1 MACEALGDGVR
12 ESAHASSSQKGP
24 LMTRRGQT
32 TLFCQTRNRGGRLIY
47 DPEQD
52 IYQCPGRGKD
62 CRFAESADGT
72 LERFGADCGRLPQA
86 SRGK

>member
-1 MACEALGDGVR
+1 
-12 ESAHASSSQKGP
+12 
-24 LMTRRGQT
+24 MTRRGQT

-52 IYQCPGRGKD
+52 VYQCPGRGKD
-62 CRFAESADGT
+62 CRFAENADGT

-86 SRGK
+86 TRGK